1 MAVEAP
7 ETTKHLR
14 IRVVDNAKEGRPAV
28 NVKLPISVVKWGMKM
43 GQAFSPQMKE
53 ANVDWEAVARLIE
66 QGEVGRIV
74 EVEDEI
80 EHRTVEVW
88 VE

>member
-1 MAVEAP
+1 MAVQAP
-7 ETTKHLR
+7 ETSKHLR
-14 IRVVDNAKEGRPAV
+14 IRVVDNAKEGHPAV
-28 NVKLPISVVKWGMKM
+28 NVKLPIAVVKWGMKM

-53 ANVDWEAVARLIE
+53 ANVDWETVAKLIE
-66 QGEVGRIV
+66 QGEVGKIV
-74 EVEDEI
+74 EVEDEV